1 MLTIA
6 IEETKTKNRLID
18 INESK
23 EKVFV
28 NGSNQYP
35 DLLSKPKV
43 VEFARQNFGD
53 WLVFRQP
60 GQNRFVIGEPGI
72 DKNKNVGYS
81 DYATLDE
88 ASSPQL
94 FMICDKEGKGL
105 KLKDVR
111 TDMTVK
117 IMAQKSHFFNFKYLS
132 ADGDVRGR
140 DALVWYDL
148 LRPDGEDKKQEWI
161 VIKKDHDIEP
171 IFYFKSAHRVND
183 FMTAEVEAGLTLY
196 LDRKENGRWD
206 VQIFE

>member
-1 MLTIA
+1 M
-6 IEETKTKNRLID
+6 
-18 INESK
+18 
-23 EKVFV
+23 
-28 NGSNQYP
+28 
-35 DLLSKPKV
+35 
-43 VEFARQNFGD
+43 NFCFICLD

-60 GQNRFVIGEPGI
+60 GENRFVIGKPGI

-140 DALVWYDL
+140 DGKCS
-148 LRPDGEDKKQEWI
+148 GELYRYIKQ
-161 VIKKDHDIEP
+161 
-171 IFYFKSAHRVND
+171 FK
-183 FMTAEVEAGLTLY
+183 
-196 LDRKENGRWD
+196 LD
-206 VQIFE
+206 VFIQL